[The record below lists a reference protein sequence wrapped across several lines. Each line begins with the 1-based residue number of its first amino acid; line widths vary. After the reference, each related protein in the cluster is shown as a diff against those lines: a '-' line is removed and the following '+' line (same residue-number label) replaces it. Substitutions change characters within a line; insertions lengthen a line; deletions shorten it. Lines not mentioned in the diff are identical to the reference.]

1 MPRSPDSDTQKSHRS
16 PFSWREEPNSYHV
29 HDQVSAGVA
38 LVCRLLET
46 RILQQRKHK
55 YGLLTDF
62 LTIEPLN
69 GSTVFT
75 LGQIPGHLGSWTKT
89 ISTVCCSNICF
100 SDIFSDLVTKS
111 VQCSLFWVYLSIS
124 KILCRK
130 ISVRTVHTYRPG
142 RIHMH
147 ISPLHTES
155 KAGANLTQYKC
166 WF

>member
-1 MPRSPDSDTQKSHRS
+1 MPRSPDSDTKKKTTTHRS

-62 LTIEPLN
+62 LTIGPLN
-69 GSTVFT
+69 SSTVST
-75 LGQIPGHLGSWTKT
+75 LGQIPGHLGGWTKT

-111 VQCSLFWVYLSIS
+111 VQCSLFWVYF
-124 KILCRK
+124 KKYYVGKYQWEQCT
-130 ISVRTVHTYRPG
+130 RTGLAEYICIYHHFIQRAKPEQ
-142 RIHMH
+142 I
-147 ISPLHTES
+147 
-155 KAGANLTQYKC
+155 
-166 WF
+166 